1 MKQLESIDSGNN
13 YSFGDKLIPSNAPRS
28 SFDLSYRK
36 IGGMCE
42 NGVIMPLA
50 LIPTLPTDE
59 FDISI
64 DTLLRAM
71 PTVVPLESR
80 QRMYIY
86 AFYSRLGDLWNKF
99 EVFARK
105 GNDGKYIGQ
114 IPTLSEGKNI
124 KTSIIETENA
134 KTMNST
140 WETNDSI
147 QSTSMGESMDLPH
160 NYTEET
166 HGSGESQI
174 TAFAN
179 RSNIKKFIKNAEV
192 EYAEPIS
199 ALPFMMLLR
208 IWRDYFINKNYVMSD
223 KVIFPDDDTEFRLNN
238 DGELISAKENNK
250 KVCFDISSKQRGIR
264 YMTDEAE
271 NDTLIVGLPVHE
283 YPKDRFTS
291 ALPFL
296 MRGEEPGIEI
306 GVNTVNIDGK
316 PIMWGKNYDATGQIG
331 TNYYLWTES
340 TQNGIKAIDQVHT
353 SGYNNE
359 GNNTIQPV
367 KNSRVDYNSTANAYT
382 YYSVNDTAGTGWA
395 GGLEKTGQIQGENT
409 LRLTLNMMRALA
421 IEQTELERMA
431 KTDGSYAEF
440 GLTFFG
446 IVPKNAEDH
455 KPVYIGGTY
464 KEILYTE
471 VVQTSEGEN
480 TPLGSYTGH
489 STSTVNDNIGH
500 IRCDDYGYIMI
511 LGCIMPDVIY
521 SEGLEAHW
529 TNLFQ
534 SDFYLPERT
543 KIGLTNLLNKTL
555 RYDYGTNTESVEKNN
570 NLFAYQQYG
579 DEYRYR
585 ENRIAGALAE
595 GWNQSYFP
603 YTQSRIIGK
612 EVQWG
617 REFGTATDIRNDYL
631 YAPKEIPFTY
641 DMGIHIHGV
650 RPIPYKNT
658 SANLTGLVS

>member
-86 AFYSRLGDLWNKF
+86 AFYSRMGDLWNKF

-114 IPTLSEGKNI
+114 VPTLTEGKNTNTVI
-124 KTSIIETENA
+124 LERLNEITANT
-134 KTMNST
+134 T
-140 WETNDSI
+140 WEDNDSI

-166 HGSGESQI
+166 HGTGESQI

-179 RSNIKKFIKNAEV
+179 RSNIKKFIKNTEV

-306 GVNTVNIDGK
+306 GVNTVTIDGK
-316 PIMWGKNYDATGQIG
+316 PIQWGKFGTSTEGDLANYALYVKGDG
-331 TNYYLWTES
+331 NYPNNIITSQKIWDTERYERTIKQQKPEETYMS
-340 TQNGIKAIDQVHT
+340 FISDTRTQDESSKE
-353 SGYNNE
+353 Y
-359 GNNTIQPV
+359 
-367 KNSRVDYNSTANAYT
+367 
-382 YYSVNDTAGTGWA
+382 
-395 GGLEKTGQIQGENT
+395 EKTGTVQGENT

-603 YTQSRIIGK
+603 YTQSRIIGR

>member
-114 IPTLSEGKNI
+114 IPTLTEGKNI
-124 KTSIIETENA
+124 ITSLLETENE
-134 KTMNST
+134 KTMNTT

-166 HGSGESQI
+166 HGSGESKI

-179 RSNIKKFIKNAEV
+179 KTNIKKFIKNPTV

-208 IWRDYFINKNYVMSD
+208 IWRDYFLNKNYVMSD

-238 DGELISAKENNK
+238 DGELISAKDNNK

-264 YMTDEAE
+264 YMKDETE

-296 MRGEEPGIEI
+296 MRGDEPYQEI
-306 GVNTVNIDGK
+306 GTNTVTIDGK
-316 PIMWGKNYDATGQIG
+316 PIQWGKFTHNEGAIPSYMLFRENNETSYNQIITSNSIYQKNGGEDTLVPIGKQYTAPVGNQKQAIYIPTEYGQIP
-331 TNYYLWTES
+331 NYKNFTE
-340 TQNGIKAIDQVHT
+340 TG
-353 SGYNNE
+353 E
-359 GNNTIQPV
+359 V
-367 KNSRVDYNSTANAYT
+367 K
-382 YYSVNDTAGTGWA
+382 
-395 GGLEKTGQIQGENT
+395 GENT
-409 LRLTLNMMRALA
+409 LRITMNLMRALA

-529 TNLFQ
+529 TNLYQ

-555 RYDYGTNTESVEKNN
+555 RYDYGTTTDSVEKNN
-570 NLFAYQQYG
+570 NLFAYQQYA

-603 YTQSRIIGK
+603 YTQSRIIGR